1 MIRAYNTLDKIDE
14 IFDDGDFNINKW
26 EKYIKYDPFYNS
38 NFTKKIWFLLDKD

>member
-26 EKYIKYDPFYNS
+26 EKYINS
-38 NFTKKIWFLLDKD
+38 FLNNKAHMFKDDL